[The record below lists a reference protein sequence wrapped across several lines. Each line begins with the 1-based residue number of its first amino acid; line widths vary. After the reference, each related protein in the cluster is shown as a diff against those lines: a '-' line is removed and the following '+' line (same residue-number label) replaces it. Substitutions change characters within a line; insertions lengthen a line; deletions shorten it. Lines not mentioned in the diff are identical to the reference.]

1 MSLNK
6 VMLIGNIG
14 RDPEVK
20 TLDGSNGSQKVATF
34 TLATGEKYKD
44 RNGNLQE
51 KTQWHNIVAWRA
63 TADVCDRY
71 VKQGDQICVLG
82 KIEYRTWENDK
93 GEKRYSTDIVAD
105 RVELLGGRSA
115 SQADDD
121 LPE

>member
-1 MSLNK
+1 
-6 VMLIGNIG
+6 
-14 RDPEVK
+14 
-20 TLDGSNGSQKVATF
+20 
-34 TLATGEKYKD
+34 
-44 RNGNLQE
+44 
-51 KTQWHNIVAWRA
+51 
-63 TADVCDRY
+63 
-71 VKQGDQICVLG
+71 LG